1 MIDDRLIKKLE
12 KAIPK
17 SQMRTLQD
25 VSVYQ
30 DIDGVY
36 YLFDTYSI
44 EKINGAFLVSGN
56 SMSQVLTFGLLKN
69 AVAWCTFDK
78 RNKISDANRILELDH
93 KLSRID
99 SDINIRQQLAS
110 HAKSTDEKLMYVAKL
125 GEDKV
130 KRKLM
135 IEQLDGYVRE
145 SRDWQNKRFETKH
158 KH

>member
-17 SQMRTLQD
+17 SQLQTLQD
-25 VSVYQ
+25 VSVYR
-30 DIDGVY
+30 DTDGVY

-44 EKINGAFLVSGN
+44 EKINDVYLVSGN
-56 SMSQVLTFGLLKN
+56 TMTQVLTFGMLKN
-69 AVAWCTFDK
+69 AVTWCTFDK
-78 RNKISDANRILELDH
+78 RNRISDAKNIVELDH

-99 SDINIRQQLAS
+99 SDINIRQHLAS
-110 HAKSTDEKLMYVAKL
+110 KAKNIDDKLMYVAKL

-130 KRKLM
+130 KRKTM
-135 IEQLDGYVRE
+135 IQQLDEYVRE
-145 SRDWQNKRFETKH
+145 SKDWQNKRFETKH